1 MDANPS
7 MDKTLP
13 SASYGGIIKLA
24 MPLILSMSGVM
35 LMQFIDAVFLSWY
48 SADAIAAVVPAAMAA
63 MLLSS
68 AFSGTAGYTST
79 FVAQYVGAKRPERV
93 AATVWQGIYFS
104 IASGIVLALFAFLAN
119 PIFSWVGHADAIR
132 TMEVRFFSISC
143 WGAFFFV
150 AASALTGF
158 FSGRGETRVVMIVN
172 VIGLFINAILD
183 YVLIFGKLGLPRLGI
198 TGAALATVGAQAL
211 VAFVFGV
218 LFLRRHNRTKWH
230 TWRERAFNAG
240 LLKRLV
246 YFGFPGGIRFT
257 VEITAWT
264 VFVFFIG
271 RIGPIDLAAT
281 NIAWRINGIAFFPVI
296 GLAQAVA
303 ILVGNSQGAGRPDIS
318 FKATMRGTLLSQ
330 VWMVA
335 LAIIF
340 IVFPQQLFGIF
351 VSADAV
357 PQESLLRFA
366 QIGNMLLRFVALYC
380 LLDACNY
387 VFVNAL
393 VAAGDTRWTLW
404 ASVVLN
410 AAFVVALLAAD
421 VWNRTL
427 MIEWTIATVFVMI
440 QALIWFVRFL
450 QGKWK
455 TLRVIESAVEE

>member
-1 MDANPS
+1 MNQN
-7 MDKTLP
+7 LP
-13 SASYGGIIKLA
+13 SASYWGIIKLA
-24 MPLILSMSGVM
+24 TPLILSMSGVM
-35 LMQFIDAVFLSWY
+35 LMQFIDAIFLSWY
-48 SADAIAAVVPAAMAA
+48 SADAIAAVVPAGMAA

-79 FVAQYVGAKRPERV
+79 FVAQYVGARRPEQV
-93 AATVWQGIYFS
+93 AAVVWQGIYFS
-104 IASGIVLALFAFLAN
+104 IGSGIVLALFAFSAN

-132 TMEVRFFSISC
+132 IMEVRFFSISC

-172 VIGLFINAILD
+172 VVGLFVNAILD
-183 YVLIFGKLGLPRLGI
+183 YTLIFGKFGFPRLGI

-211 VAFVFGV
+211 VALIFGI
-218 LFLRRHNRTKWH
+218 LFLRRHNRAEWR
-230 TWRERAFNAG
+230 TWRERAFNAV

-246 YFGFPGGIRFT
+246 FFGFPGGIRFT

-303 ILVGNSQGAGRPDIS
+303 ILVGNAQGAGRPDIS
-318 FKATMRGTLLSQ
+318 FKATMRGTLISQ
-330 VWMVA
+330 GWMVIMA
-335 LAIIF
+335 TIF

-351 VSADAV
+351 VTADAV
-357 PQESLLRFA
+357 PQESLLQFA
-366 QIGNMLLRFVALYC
+366 HIGEVLLRFVALYC

-404 ASVVLN
+404 ASVILN
-410 AAFVVALLAAD
+410 VVFVAALLAAD
-421 VWNRTL
+421 VWARTL
-427 MIEWTIATVFVMI
+427 MTEWTIATVFVML
-440 QALIWFVRFL
+440 QALIWFARFL

-455 TLRVIESAVEE
+455 TLQVIEPAVEE